1 MKYRDAGIIVENV
14 LKLFK
19 WVFFSFFLPRI
30 LSVHFFF
37 PQMAISIKSALEL
50 RCFSFDWW
58 KYVFVLPNFFLC
70 VLFFV
75 FAHSLSLALSI
86 SLMNMRW
93 RLFYKAIKV
102 HTVSVTIK
110 VKMCLCVV
118 YDVIG
123 LIEKF
128 MFDLIALNLINFNF
142 RKIDARWKCNQFW
155 MMKLNITARYKID
168 NNRWKKTPCISCC
181 LSFEMRKERRTVK
194 QTNSKSG
201 M

>member
-1 MKYRDAGIIVENV
+1 M
-14 LKLFK
+14 
-19 WVFFSFFLPRI
+19 
-30 LSVHFFF
+30 
-37 PQMAISIKSALEL
+37 
-50 RCFSFDWW
+50 
-58 KYVFVLPNFFLC
+58 FVLPNFFLC

-168 NNRWKKTPCISCC
+168 NNRWKKLHVFHVVCRLKCERNAAQSNKPIQRAECKQFSWVRMAWIAAHES
-181 LSFEMRKERRTVK
+181 MKRYRKRVLCGV
-194 QTNSKSG
+194 QTNSTNET
-201 M
+201 